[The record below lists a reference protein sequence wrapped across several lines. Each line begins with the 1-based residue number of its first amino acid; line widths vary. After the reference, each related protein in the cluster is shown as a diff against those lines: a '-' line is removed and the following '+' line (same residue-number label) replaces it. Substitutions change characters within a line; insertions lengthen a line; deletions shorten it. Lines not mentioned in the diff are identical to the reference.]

1 LPAKAW
7 LRRAITAPEFS
18 ERLAPLATG
27 KKPVVFDHAEEA
39 SHSFFAALACTASSD
54 LGKKRHWI
62 VHESPRQRERLATE
76 LELWG
81 ITALI
86 LPDSP
91 VERRLQSASE
101 TEQEHNG
108 SVGDM
113 EEQTESKSFLKLESA
128 AQPEDFAIPEI
139 LDPETAAEWFAILE
153 ILATSDSF
161 TILCGTENFSQYAP
175 SPKALLSNRSHLKP
189 GQTLD
194 PTTFAEKLTE
204 HGYERFPTVTARGHF
219 AIRGGILDL
228 FPFQS
233 PRPLRLEFFDT
244 ELESLREFDIN
255 TQASTRKLQNIDLL
269 LTEPPATAK
278 IADYLKPDDT
288 VIEIQGGA
296 AFCCPAFIT
305 AKRSDDGT
313 RALNPSFL
321 ITENAEGQGE
331 EDFTLAAYASPL
343 GTFDAGDF
351 VLDELRRET
360 FFKQLNEWQREQ
372 WDIGIV
378 FSTKGELERFTELSG
393 KDLERD
399 LGLTPVLG
407 ELISSFTLPATK
419 LAVLSSSELFG
430 RYRTPGAARRSTVE
444 KARAIRARATL
455 DDIEPG
461 DLVVHYEYGIGKFKG
476 IVAEEEGEE
485 LQIEYKDGSILSVPL
500 EQAHLIG
507 KYVGVGGKTPDLNK
521 LGNATWQKNR
531 KQAEKSILDYAAR
544 LLRIQA
550 EREHE
555 KGYAHPPD
563 TRWMFE
569 FEQSFHYTE
578 TPDQKQAIIDTKH
591 DLESENSMDRLICGD
606 VGFGKTEVAIRAAF
620 KAITG
625 GKQAALLCPT
635 TVLAE
640 QHCRTFRERF
650 SDYPIR
656 VDLLN
661 RFRTPAEVRATIAGI
676 ADGSVDMV
684 IGTHRLISGDVE
696 YKNLGLAIVDEE
708 QRFGVAHKE
717 KFKDLFRQIDVLT
730 LSATPIPRT
739 LYMALMGA
747 RDMSTIDTPPPNRL
761 PVSTTVTAY
770 DERIIRDAI
779 RREMKRGGQVF
790 FLHNRVKT
798 IEQVHKKLKEL
809 VPEARVLVGHGQMDK
824 DDLETVM
831 HAFVNNEADVLL
843 ATTIIET
850 GIDIPNANTILI
862 DRADRFGLADLYQ
875 LRGRVGRAGEKAYAI
890 LMLPRE
896 MVTQGDARKRIHAIK
911 QYTALGSGFKI
922 AMRDLEIRG
931 AGNLLGTKQSGHIAQ
946 IGFDLYCQLLRQSVD
961 RLKGKKDPSL
971 QETTFKAD
979 FIVPTETL
987 WVTKNSNSK
996 LQTSNLKKEELKDSS
1011 SVYSVVKNSPL
1022 TTHSSPFE
1030 ILPAFIPTGYLADA
1044 KLRINAYRELAEANT
1059 PKSIT
1064 SLEKNWIDRHG
1075 RLPHPVQNLFTIAR
1089 IKAEAASN
1097 SVTSVELS
1105 AQRLILHK
1113 NGSPILLDGSRFP
1126 RLTKSKPA
1134 EKLEEALEML
1144 RNF

>member
-1 LPAKAW
+1 LRSEQSAW
-7 LRRAITAPEFS
+7 LRRAITSPEFS

-27 KKPVVFDHAEEA
+27 GCKVVFDHAEEA
-39 SHSFFAALACTASSD
+39 SHSFFTALACTTASD

-62 VHESPRQRERLATE
+62 IHESPRQRERLATE

-81 ITALI
+81 ITALV
-86 LPDSP
+86 LPDVAAIFGRDP
-91 VERRLQSASE
+91 LER
-101 TEQEHNG
+101 G
-108 SVGDM
+108 
-113 EEQTESKSFLKLESA
+113 LESA
-128 AQPEDFAIPEI
+128 AQPESLEI
-139 LDPETAAEWFAILE
+139 QDPETAAEWFAILE
-153 ILATSDSF
+153 TLASSNNF
-161 TILCGTENFSQYAP
+161 TILLGSEQFSQYAP
-175 SPKALLSNRSHLKP
+175 SPKSLLSNRTRLKP

-194 PTTFAEKLTE
+194 PTTFAETLTE

-255 TQASTRKLQNIDLL
+255 TQASTRKLPEIHLL
-269 LTEPPATAK
+269 LTEPPAIAK
-278 IADYLKPDDT
+278 ISDYLKENDT
-288 VIEIQGGA
+288 VIEIVAGDSG
-296 AFCCPAFIT
+296 P
-305 AKRSDDGT
+305 RPLLGT
-313 RALNPSFL
+313 LAPTFL
-321 ITENAEGQGE
+321 ITENAHGSGE

-360 FFKQLNEWQREQ
+360 FFKQLNEWQRDQ

-399 LGLTPVLG
+399 LGLTPVIG

-531 KQAEKSILDYAAR
+531 KSAEKSILDYAAR

-550 EREHE
+550 EREHDV
-555 KGYAHPPD
+555 GHAHPPD

-578 TPDQKQAIIDTKH
+578 TPDQKTAIQDTKH
-591 DLESENSMDRLICGD
+591 DLEAPRPMDRLICGD

-625 GKQAALLCPT
+625 GKQVALLCPT

-640 QHCRTFRERF
+640 QHWRTFRERF

-661 RFRTPAEVRATIAGI
+661 RFRKPAEVRATIAGL

-684 IGTHRLISGDVE
+684 IGTHRLISGDVS
-696 YKNLGLAIVDEE
+696 YKDLGLAIVDEE

-717 KFKDLFRQIDVLT
+717 KFKDLFRQVDVLT

-809 VPEARVLVGHGQMDK
+809 VPEARVLVGHGQMHK

-890 LMLPRE
+890 LLLPRE
-896 MVTQGDARKRIHAIK
+896 MITQGDARKRIHAIK

-961 RLKGKKDPSL
+961 RLKGKQNPTL

-979 FIVPTETL
+979 FIVPTETQ
-987 WVTKNSNSK
+987 WVTKI
-996 LQTSNLKKEELKDSS
+996 SNLKSQISKEDSS
-1011 SVYSVVKNSPL
+1011 SVYSVPSVVKNSSL
-1022 TTHSSPFE
+1022 GDLGDLAVQS
-1030 ILPAFIPTGYLADA
+1030 LPAFIPTSYLSDA

-1105 AQRLILHK
+1105 GQRLILHR

>member
-1 LPAKAW
+1 LHHHPKSW
-7 LRRAITAPEFS
+7 LRHALTNPEFTQH
-18 ERLAPLATG
+18 LAPFANG
-27 KKPVVFDHAEEA
+27 GCPIVFDHVDEA
-39 SHSFFAALACTASSD
+39 SQSFFVALACMASKD
-54 LGKKRHWI
+54 LGKKRQWI

-81 ITALI
+81 ITALV

-91 VERRLQSASE
+91 V
-101 TEQEHNG
+101 N
-108 SVGDM
+108 
-113 EEQTESKSFLKLESA
+113 
-128 AQPEDFAIPEI
+128 PENDLHEI
-139 LDPETAAEWFAILE
+139 ADPETAAEWFSILE
-153 ILATSDSF
+153 TLASSHALAVICGPDS
-161 TILCGTENFSQYAP
+161 FSQYAP
-175 SPKALLSNRSHLKP
+175 SAKSLLSNRTQLKS
-189 GQTLD
+189 GLILD
-194 PTTFAEKLTE
+194 PSIFAKTLTE

-244 ELESLREFDIN
+244 ELESIREFDLN
-255 TQASTRKLQNIDLL
+255 SQASTRKIAEIELL
-269 LTEPPATAK
+269 LTEPPAVAK
-278 IADYLKPDDT
+278 VADYLRPGDVKILILTD
-288 VIEIQGGA
+288 Q
-296 AFCCPAFIT
+296 
-305 AKRSDDGT
+305 SD
-313 RALNPSFL
+313 PSDQTDLSDSYNFL
-321 ITENAEGQGE
+321 ITEGTSTAEE
-331 EDFTLAAYASPL
+331 NFTLATYGSPL

-351 VLDELRRET
+351 VLDELRREA
-360 FFKQLNEWQREQ
+360 FFKQLNEWQRET

-399 LGLTPVLG
+399 LGLTPVIG
-407 ELISSFTLPATK
+407 ELVSSFILPVTK

-430 RYRTPGAARRSTVE
+430 RYRTPGAARRSSVE
-444 KARAIRARATL
+444 KARVIRARATL

-476 IVAEEEGEE
+476 IAQEEDGEE

-500 EQAHLIG
+500 EQAHLLG
-507 KYVGVGGKTPDLNK
+507 KYIGVGGKTPDLNK

-531 KQAEKSILDYAAR
+531 KSAEKSILDYAAR

-550 EREHE
+550 EREHDQ
-555 KGYAHPPD
+555 GHAHPPD

-578 TPDQKQAIIDTKH
+578 TPDQKQAILDTKH
-591 DLESENSMDRLICGD
+591 DLEAPRPMDRLICGD

-625 GKQAALLCPT
+625 GKQVALLCPT

-640 QHCRTFRERF
+640 QHWRTFRERF

-661 RFRTPAEVRATIAGI
+661 RFRSPSEVRATIQGL

-684 IGTHRLISGDVE
+684 IGTHRLISGDVA
-696 YKNLGLAIVDEE
+696 YKDLGLAVVDEE

-717 KFKDLFRQIDVLT
+717 KFKELFRQVDVLT

-798 IEQVHKKLKEL
+798 IEIVHKKLKEL
-809 VPEARVLVGHGQMDK
+809 VPEARVLVGHGQMEK
-824 DDLETVM
+824 HDLENVM
-831 HAFVNNEADVLL
+831 HAFVNHEADVLL

-890 LMLPRE
+890 LLLPRE
-896 MVTQGDARKRIHAIK
+896 MITQGDARKRIHAIK

-946 IGFDLYCQLLRQSVD
+946 IGFDLYCQLLRQSID
-961 RLKGKKDPSL
+961 RLKGKKDPSM

-979 FIVPTETL
+979 FIISTETQ
-987 WVTKNSNSK
+987 WVYRD
-996 LQTSNLKKEELKDSS
+996 QKEKDSS
-1011 SVYSVVKNSPL
+1011 NSPF
-1022 TTHSSPFE
+1022 TIQSSPFSQ
-1030 ILPAFIPTGYLADA
+1030 LPAFIPTGYLEDA

-1059 PKSIT
+1059 SKAID

-1075 RLPHPVQNLFTIAR
+1075 RLPEPVKHLLTIAR
-1089 IKAEAASN
+1089 IKAEAAANNVS
-1097 SVTSVELS
+1097 SVEIS
-1105 AQRLILHK
+1105 GQRLILQR
-1113 NGSPILLDGSRFP
+1113 NGSPILLDGSRYP
-1126 RLTKSKPA
+1126 RLVKM
-1134 EKLEEALEML
+1134 KLEEMLMEALEML
-1144 RNF
+1144 RKF

>member
-1 LPAKAW
+1 LNLNPKGW
-7 LRRAITAPEFS
+7 LRHALTTPEFNQH
-18 ERLAPLATG
+18 LAPFANGERTI
-27 KKPVVFDHAEEA
+27 VFDHADEA
-39 SHSFFAALACTASSD
+39 SHSFFIALACTASKD
-54 LGKKRHWI
+54 LGKRRQWI
-62 VHESPRQRERLATE
+62 IHESPRQRERLATE

-81 ITALI
+81 ITAVV

-91 VERRLQSASE
+91 V
-101 TEQEHNG
+101 N
-108 SVGDM
+108 
-113 EEQTESKSFLKLESA
+113 
-128 AQPEDFAIPEI
+128 PENDLHEI
-139 LDPETAAEWFAILE
+139 ADPETAAEWFSILE
-153 ILATSDSF
+153 TLATSDAF
-161 TILCGTENFSQYAP
+161 AVICGPDSFSQYAP
-175 SPKALLSNRSHLKP
+175 SAKSLISNRTHLKS
-189 GQTLD
+189 GLILD
-194 PTTFAEKLTE
+194 PTAFAETLIE
-204 HGYERFPTVTARGHF
+204 HGYERFPTVTGRGHF

-244 ELESLREFDIN
+244 ELESIREFDLN
-255 TQASTRKLQNIDLL
+255 SQASTRKIGEIQLL
-269 LTEPPATAK
+269 LTEPPAVAT
-278 IADYLKPDDT
+278 IADYLRPGDVK
-288 VIEIQGGA
+288 VRIQ
-296 AFCCPAFIT
+296 T
-305 AKRSDDGT
+305 DQS
-313 RALNPSFL
+313 NPFDQTDLSENYNFL
-321 ITENAEGQGE
+321 ITENTSTDE
-331 EDFTLAAYASPL
+331 EDFTFASYSSPL

-351 VLDELRRET
+351 VLDELRREA
-360 FFKQLNEWQREQ
+360 FFKQLNEWQRDA

-399 LGLTPVLG
+399 LGLTPVIG
-407 ELISSFTLPATK
+407 ELVSSFTLPVTK

-476 IVAEEEGEE
+476 IVQEEEGEE

-500 EQAHLIG
+500 EQAHLLG
-507 KYVGVGGKTPDLNK
+507 KYIGVGGKTPDLNK

-531 KQAEKSILDYAAR
+531 KSAEKSILDYAAR

-550 EREHE
+550 EREHDQ
-555 KGYAHPPD
+555 GHAHPPD

-591 DLESENSMDRLICGD
+591 DLEAPRPMDRLICGD

-625 GKQAALLCPT
+625 GKQVALLCPT

-640 QHCRTFRERF
+640 QHWRTFRERF

-661 RFRTPAEVRATIAGI
+661 RFRSAAEVRATIQGL

-684 IGTHRLISGDVE
+684 IGTHRLISGDVA
-696 YKNLGLAIVDEE
+696 YKDLGLAVVDEE
-708 QRFGVAHKE
+708 QRFGVAHKD
-717 KFKDLFRQIDVLT
+717 KFKELFRQVDVLT

-798 IEQVHKKLKEL
+798 IEMVHEKLKEL
-809 VPEARVLVGHGQMDK
+809 VPEARVLVGHGQMEK
-824 DDLETVM
+824 HDLENVM
-831 HAFVNNEADVLL
+831 HDFVNHEADVLL

-890 LMLPRE
+890 LLLPRE
-896 MVTQGDARKRIHAIK
+896 MITQGDARKRIHAIK

-946 IGFDLYCQLLRQSVD
+946 IGFDLYCQLLRQSID
-961 RLKGKKDPSL
+961 RLKGKKDPLL

-979 FIVPTETL
+979 FIISTETQWISRQKTEDL
-987 WVTKNSNSK
+987 ETGDKN
-996 LQTSNLKKEELKDSS
+996 
-1011 SVYSVVKNSPL
+1011 
-1022 TTHSSPFE
+1022 HSSKSK
-1030 ILPAFIPTGYLADA
+1030 IQNQQSSIVNNTSVRLPAFIPTSYLSDA
-1044 KLRINAYRELAEANT
+1044 KLRIHAYRELAEANT
-1059 PKSIT
+1059 PKAIDT
-1064 SLEKNWIDRHG
+1064 LEKNWIDRHG
-1075 RLPHPVQNLFTIAR
+1075 RLPDPVKHLITIAR
-1089 IKAEAASN
+1089 IKAEAAAN
-1097 SVTSVELS
+1097 NVASVEITG
-1105 AQRLILHK
+1105 QRLILQK
-1113 NGSPILLDGSRFP
+1113 NGSPILLDGSRYP
-1126 RLTKSKPA
+1126 RLTKTKPA
-1134 EKLEEALEML
+1134 EMLNEALEML

>member
-1 LPAKAW
+1 M
-7 LRRAITAPEFS
+7 
-18 ERLAPLATG
+18 
-27 KKPVVFDHAEEA
+27 FDHADEA
-39 SHSFFAALACTASSD
+39 SHSFFIALACTASKD
-54 LGKKRHWI
+54 LGKKRQWI
-62 VHESPRQRERLATE
+62 IHESPRQRERLATE

-81 ITALI
+81 ITAVV

-91 VERRLQSASE
+91 V
-101 TEQEHNG
+101 N
-108 SVGDM
+108 
-113 EEQTESKSFLKLESA
+113 
-128 AQPEDFAIPEI
+128 PENNLHEI
-139 LDPETAAEWFAILE
+139 ADPETAAEWFSILE
-153 ILATSDSF
+153 TLAISDSF
-161 TILCGTENFSQYAP
+161 AVICGPDSFSQYAP
-175 SPKALLSNRSHLKP
+175 SAKSLLSNRTHLKS
-189 GQTLD
+189 GLILD
-194 PTTFAEKLTE
+194 PTAFAETLTE
-204 HGYERFPTVTARGHF
+204 HGYERFPTVTGRGHF

-244 ELESLREFDIN
+244 ELESIREFDLN
-255 TQASTRKLQNIDLL
+255 SQASTRKIGEIQLL
-269 LTEPPATAK
+269 LTEPPAVAT
-278 IADYLKPDDT
+278 IADYLKSSDT
-288 VIEIQGGA
+288 IISIV
-296 AFCCPAFIT
+296 T
-305 AKRSDDGT
+305 GT
-313 RALNPSFL
+313 CSPSMSEGLAVPLPHFL
-321 ITENAEGQGE
+321 ITENTAEGVIE
-331 EDFTLAAYASPL
+331 EDFTFASYSSPL

-351 VLDELRRET
+351 VLDELRREA
-360 FFKQLNEWQREQ
+360 FFKQLNEWQRDA

-399 LGLTPVLG
+399 LGLTPVIG
-407 ELISSFTLPATK
+407 ELVSSFTLPVTK

-476 IVAEEEGEE
+476 IVQEEEGEE

-500 EQAHLIG
+500 EQAHLLG
-507 KYVGVGGKTPDLNK
+507 KYIGVGGKTPDLNK

-531 KQAEKSILDYAAR
+531 KSAEKSILDYAAR

-550 EREHE
+550 EREHDQ
-555 KGYAHPPD
+555 GHAHPPD

-591 DLESENSMDRLICGD
+591 DLEAPRPMDRLICGD

-625 GKQAALLCPT
+625 GKQVALLCPT

-640 QHCRTFRERF
+640 QHWRTFRERF

-661 RFRTPAEVRATIAGI
+661 RFRSAAEVRNTIAGL

-684 IGTHRLISGDVE
+684 IGTHRLISGDVA
-696 YKNLGLAIVDEE
+696 YKDLGLAVVDEE

-717 KFKDLFRQIDVLT
+717 KFKELFRQVDVLT

-747 RDMSTIDTPPPNRL
+747 RDMSTIDTPPLNRL

-798 IEQVHKKLKEL
+798 IEMVHKKLKEL
-809 VPEARVLVGHGQMDK
+809 VPEARVLVGHGQMEK
-824 DDLETVM
+824 HDLENVM
-831 HAFVNNEADVLL
+831 HAFVNHEADVLL

-890 LMLPRE
+890 LLLPRE
-896 MVTQGDARKRIHAIK
+896 MITQGDARKRIHAIK

-946 IGFDLYCQLLRQSVD
+946 IGFDLYCQLLRQSID
-961 RLKGKKDPSL
+961 RLKGKKDPTL
-971 QETTFKAD
+971 HETTFKAD
-979 FIVPTETL
+979 FIVPTETQ
-987 WVTKNSNSK
+987 WVTRQNTEDYETEDNKASSKNS
-996 LQTSNLKKEELKDSS
+996 SS
-1011 SVYSVVKNSPL
+1011 SFQHFSVSGFQL
-1022 TTHSSPFE
+1022 
-1030 ILPAFIPTGYLADA
+1030 LPAFIPTGYLADA
-1044 KLRINAYRELAEANT
+1044 KLRIHAYRELAEANT
-1059 PKSIT
+1059 PKSIDT
-1064 SLEKNWIDRHG
+1064 LEKNWIDRHG
-1075 RLPHPVQNLFTIAR
+1075 RLPEPVKHLLTTAR

-1097 SVTSVELS
+1097 SVASVEIS
-1105 AQRLILHK
+1105 GQRLILQR
-1113 NGSPILLDGSRFP
+1113 NGHPILLDGSRYP
-1126 RLTKSKPA
+1126 RLMKSNPE
-1134 EKLEEALEML
+1134 EKLIEALEML
-1144 RNF
+1144 QNF

>member
-1 LPAKAW
+1 M
-7 LRRAITAPEFS
+7 
-18 ERLAPLATG
+18 
-27 KKPVVFDHAEEA
+27 FDHVDEA
-39 SHSFFAALACTASSD
+39 SQSFFVALACMASKD
-54 LGKKRHWI
+54 LGKKRQWI

-81 ITALI
+81 ITALV

-91 VERRLQSASE
+91 V
-101 TEQEHNG
+101 N
-108 SVGDM
+108 
-113 EEQTESKSFLKLESA
+113 
-128 AQPEDFAIPEI
+128 PENDLHEI
-139 LDPETAAEWFAILE
+139 ADPETAAEWFSILE
-153 ILATSDSF
+153 TLASSHAFAVICGPDS
-161 TILCGTENFSQYAP
+161 FSQYAP
-175 SPKALLSNRSHLKP
+175 SAKSLLSNRTQLKS
-189 GQTLD
+189 GLILD
-194 PTTFAEKLTE
+194 PSIFAKTLTE

-244 ELESLREFDIN
+244 ELESIREFDLN
-255 TQASTRKLQNIDLL
+255 SQASTRKIAEIELL
-269 LTEPPATAK
+269 LTEPPAVAK
-278 IADYLKPDDT
+278 VADYLRPGDVKILILTD
-288 VIEIQGGA
+288 Q
-296 AFCCPAFIT
+296 
-305 AKRSDDGT
+305 SD
-313 RALNPSFL
+313 PSDQTDLSDSYNFL
-321 ITENAEGQGE
+321 ITEGTSTAEE
-331 EDFTLAAYASPL
+331 NFTLATYGSPL

-351 VLDELRRET
+351 ILDELRREA
-360 FFKQLNEWQREQ
+360 FFKQLNEWQRDT

-399 LGLTPVLG
+399 LGLTPVIG
-407 ELISSFTLPATK
+407 ELVSSFILPVTK

-430 RYRTPGAARRSTVE
+430 RYRTPGAARRSSVE
-444 KARAIRARATL
+444 KARVIRARATL

-476 IVAEEEGEE
+476 IAQEEDGEE

-500 EQAHLIG
+500 EQAHLLG
-507 KYVGVGGKTPDLNK
+507 KYIGVGGKTPDLNK

-531 KQAEKSILDYAAR
+531 KSAEKSILDYAAR

-550 EREHE
+550 EREHDQ
-555 KGYAHPPD
+555 GHAHPPD

-578 TPDQKQAIIDTKH
+578 TPDQKQAILDTKH
-591 DLESENSMDRLICGD
+591 DLEAPRPMDRLICGD

-625 GKQAALLCPT
+625 GKQVALLCPT

-640 QHCRTFRERF
+640 QHWRTFRERF

-661 RFRTPAEVRATIAGI
+661 RFRSPSEVRATIQGL

-684 IGTHRLISGDVE
+684 IGTHRLISGDVA
-696 YKNLGLAIVDEE
+696 YKDLGLAVVDEE

-717 KFKDLFRQIDVLT
+717 KFKELFRQVDVLT

-798 IEQVHKKLKEL
+798 IEMVHKKLKEL
-809 VPEARVLVGHGQMDK
+809 VPEARVLVGHGQMEK
-824 DDLETVM
+824 HDLENVM
-831 HAFVNNEADVLL
+831 HAFVNHEADVLL

-890 LMLPRE
+890 LLLPRE
-896 MVTQGDARKRIHAIK
+896 MITQGDARKRIHAIK

-946 IGFDLYCQLLRQSVD
+946 IGFDLYCQLLRQSID
-961 RLKGKKDPSL
+961 RLKGKKDPSM

-979 FIVPTETL
+979 FIISTETQ
-987 WVTKNSNSK
+987 WVYRDQMLESRD
-996 LQTSNLKKEELKDSS
+996 QKEKDSS
-1011 SVYSVVKNSPL
+1011 NSPF
-1022 TTHSSPFE
+1022 TIHSSPFSQ
-1030 ILPAFIPTGYLADA
+1030 LPAFIPTSYLSDA
-1044 KLRINAYRELAEANT
+1044 KLRINAYRELAEANN
-1059 PKSIT
+1059 PKAIDT
-1064 SLEKNWIDRHG
+1064 LEINWIDRHG
-1075 RLPHPVQNLFTIAR
+1075 RLPEPVKHLLTIAR
-1089 IKAEAASN
+1089 IKTVASAN
-1097 SVTSVELS
+1097 NVSSVEIS
-1105 AQRLILHK
+1105 GQRLMLQR
-1113 NGSPILLDGSRFP
+1113 NGSPILLDGSRYP
-1126 RLTKSKPA
+1126 RLMKTKPA
-1134 EKLEEALEML
+1134 EMLMEALEML

>member
-1 LPAKAW
+1 M
-7 LRRAITAPEFS
+7 
-18 ERLAPLATG
+18 
-27 KKPVVFDHAEEA
+27 FDHADEA
-39 SHSFFAALACTASSD
+39 SHSFFAALACTAASD
-54 LGKKRHWI
+54 RGKKRQWI
-62 VHESPRQRERLATE
+62 VHESPRQRERLAAE

-81 ITALI
+81 ITAVV
-86 LPDSP
+86 LPDVGAIFGRP
-91 VERRLQSASE
+91 PETDRELQLAPE
-101 TEQEHNG
+101 APP
-108 SVGDM
+108 
-113 EEQTESKSFLKLESA
+113 LEV
-128 AQPEDFAIPEI
+128 Q
-139 LDPETAAEWFAILE
+139 DPETAAEWFAILE
-153 ILATSDSF
+153 TLAISDSF
-161 TILCGTENFSQYAP
+161 AVLLGSEQFQQYAP
-175 SPKALLSNRSHLKP
+175 SPHSLLSNRTHLKP
-189 GQTLD
+189 GLILD
-194 PTTFAEKLTE
+194 PTAFAETLTT

-244 ELESLREFDIN
+244 ELESIREFDLN
-255 TQASTRKLQNIDLL
+255 SQASTRKIAQIDLL
-269 LTEPPATAK
+269 LTEPPAVAT
-278 IADYLKPDDT
+278 IADYLKADD
-288 VIEIQGGA
+288 VHIAIE
-296 AFCCPAFIT
+296 T
-305 AKRSDDGT
+305 DTSYMSNRT
-313 RALNPSFL
+313 YPSFL
-321 ITENAEGQGE
+321 ITEGTSTAEE
-331 EDFTLAAYASPL
+331 NFTLAAYSSPL

-360 FFKQLNEWQREQ
+360 FFKQLNEWQREA

-399 LGLTPVLG
+399 LGLTPVIG
-407 ELISSFTLPATK
+407 ELISSFILPVTK

-430 RYRTPGAARRSTVE
+430 RYRTPGAARRSSVE
-444 KARAIRARATL
+444 KARVIRARATL

-476 IVAEEEGEE
+476 IAQEEEGEE

-500 EQAHLIG
+500 EQAHLLG
-507 KYVGVGGKTPDLNK
+507 KYIGVGGKTPDLNK

-531 KQAEKSILDYAAR
+531 KSAEKSILDYAAR

-550 EREHE
+550 EREHDQ
-555 KGYAHPPD
+555 GHAHPPD

-578 TPDQKQAIIDTKH
+578 TPDQKQAILDTKH
-591 DLESENSMDRLICGD
+591 DLEAPRPMDRLICGD

-640 QHCRTFRERF
+640 QHWRTFRERF

-661 RFRTPAEVRATIAGI
+661 RFRSAAEVKATIQGL

-684 IGTHRLISGDVE
+684 IGTHRLISGDVA
-696 YKNLGLAIVDEE
+696 YKDLGLAIVDEE

-770 DERIIRDAI
+770 DERVIRDAI

-798 IEQVHKKLKEL
+798 IEMVHKKIKEL
-809 VPEARVLVGHGQMDK
+809 VPEARVLVGHGQMEK
-824 DDLETVM
+824 HDLENVM
-831 HAFVNNEADVLL
+831 HAFVNHEADVLL

-890 LMLPRE
+890 LLLPRE
-896 MVTQGDARKRIHAIK
+896 MITQGDARKRIHAIK

-931 AGNLLGTKQSGHIAQ
+931 AGNLLGTKQSGHIAH
-946 IGFDLYCQLLRQSVD
+946 IGFDLYSQLLRQSID

-979 FIVPTETL
+979 FIIPTETQ
-987 WVTKNSNSK
+987 WVTAFEALNPKSK
-996 LQTSNLKKEELKDSS
+996 IQNHQSS
-1011 SVYSVVKNSPL
+1011 TYP
-1022 TTHSSPFE
+1022 SSLGDLGDLAVQS
-1030 ILPAFIPTGYLADA
+1030 LPAFIPTSYLSDA
-1044 KLRINAYRELAEANT
+1044 KLRIHAYRELAEANT
-1059 PKSIT
+1059 PKAIDT
-1064 SLEKNWIDRHG
+1064 LEKNWIDRHG
-1075 RLPHPVQNLFTIAR
+1075 RLPEPVKNLLTIAR

-1097 SVTSVELS
+1097 NVSSVEIS
-1105 AQRLILHK
+1105 GQRLMLQR
-1113 NGSPILLDGSRFP
+1113 NGSPILLDGSRYP
-1126 RLTKSKPA
+1126 RLAKTKLG
-1134 EKLEEALEML
+1134 EKLNETLEML

>member
-1 LPAKAW
+1 MHHNPKSW
-7 LRRAITAPEFS
+7 LRHALTNPEFTQH
-18 ERLAPLATG
+18 LAPFANG
-27 KKPVVFDHAEEA
+27 EGQIVFDHADEA
-39 SHSFFAALACTASSD
+39 SHSFFVALACTASRD
-54 LGKKRHWI
+54 LGKKRQWI
-62 VHESPRQRERLATE
+62 IHDSPRQRERLATE

-81 ITALI
+81 ITAVV
-86 LPDSP
+86 LPEVVAITGRQP
-91 VERRLQSASE
+91 SE
-101 TEQEHNG
+101 
-108 SVGDM
+108 
-113 EEQTESKSFLKLESA
+113 ESSDLPLEIA
-128 AQPEDFAIPEI
+128 
-139 LDPETAAEWFAILE
+139 DPETAAEWFAILE
-153 ILATSDSF
+153 TLASSDAF
-161 TILCGTENFSQYAP
+161 AVICGPDSFSQYAP
-175 SPKALLSNRSHLKP
+175 SAKSLLSNRTHLKP
-189 GQTLD
+189 GLILD
-194 PTTFAEKLTE
+194 PTAFAETLTE

-244 ELESLREFDIN
+244 ELESIREFDLN
-255 TQASTRKLQNIDLL
+255 SQASTRKIGEIHLL
-269 LTEPPATAK
+269 LTEPPAVAT
-278 IADYLKPDDT
+278 IADYFRTGDALVD
-288 VIEIQGGA
+288 VA
-296 AFCCPAFIT
+296 AASRGRPWDRRLADFF
-305 AKRSDDGT
+305 
-313 RALNPSFL
+313 
-321 ITENAEGQGE
+321 ITENTTEGVIE
-331 EDFTLAAYASPL
+331 ENFTLAAYSSPL

-351 VLDELRRET
+351 VLDELRREA
-360 FFKQLNEWQREQ
+360 FFKQLNEWQRDA

-399 LGLTPVLG
+399 LGLTPVIG
-407 ELISSFTLPATK
+407 ELVSSFTLPVTK

-444 KARAIRARATL
+444 KARVIRARATL

-476 IVAEEEGEE
+476 IVQEEEGEE

-500 EQAHLIG
+500 EQAHLLG
-507 KYVGVGGKTPDLNK
+507 KYIGVGGKTPDLNK

-531 KQAEKSILDYAAR
+531 KSAEKSILDYAAR

-550 EREHE
+550 EREHDQ
-555 KGYAHPPD
+555 GHAHPPD

-578 TPDQKQAIIDTKH
+578 TPDQKQAILDTKH
-591 DLESENSMDRLICGD
+591 DLEAPRPMDRLICGD

-625 GKQAALLCPT
+625 GKQVALLCPT

-640 QHCRTFRERF
+640 QHWRTFRERF

-661 RFRTPAEVRATIAGI
+661 RFRSAAEVRATIAGL

-684 IGTHRLISGDVE
+684 IGTHRLISGDVA
-696 YKNLGLAIVDEE
+696 YKDLGLAVVDEE

-717 KFKDLFRQIDVLT
+717 KFKELFRQVDVLT

-779 RREMKRGGQVF
+779 RRELKRGGQVF

-798 IEQVHKKLKEL
+798 IEMVHKKLKEL
-809 VPEARVLVGHGQMDK
+809 VPEARVLVGHGQMEK
-824 DDLETVM
+824 HDLENVM
-831 HAFVNNEADVLL
+831 HAFVNHEADVLL

-890 LMLPRE
+890 LLLPRE
-896 MVTQGDARKRIHAIK
+896 MITQGDARKRIHAIK

-946 IGFDLYCQLLRQSVD
+946 IGFDLYCQLLRQSID
-961 RLKGKKDPSL
+961 RLKGKKNPTL
-971 QETTFKAD
+971 HETSFKAD
-979 FIVPTETL
+979 FIISTETQ
-987 WVTKNSNSK
+987 WVSRD
-996 LQTSNLKKEELKDSS
+996 QKEKTSS
-1011 SVYSVVKNSPL
+1011 SMSSVPSVVK
-1022 TTHSSPFE
+1022 SSSSKSTINTQQNLASLANLAVQP
-1030 ILPAFIPTGYLADA
+1030 LPAFIPTSYLSDA

-1059 PKSIT
+1059 SKSID

-1075 RLPHPVQNLFTIAR
+1075 RLPDAVKHLLTISR
-1089 IKAEAASN
+1089 IKAEASAN
-1097 SVTSVELS
+1097 NVASVEITG
-1105 AQRLILHK
+1105 QRLMLQR
-1113 NGSPILLDGSRFP
+1113 NGSPILLDGSRYP
-1126 RLTKSKPA
+1126 RLAKTKPG
-1134 EKLEEALEML
+1134 EKLSEALEML

>member
-1 LPAKAW
+1 LRSENSW
-7 LRRAITAPEFS
+7 LRRAITSPEFA
-18 ERLAPLATG
+18 ERLAPFAKGGGTITL
-27 KKPVVFDHAEEA
+27 DHAAEA
-39 SHSFFAALACTASSD
+39 SHSFLTAVACTAAAD
-54 LGKKRHWI
+54 HGNKRGWI
-62 VHESPRQRERLATE
+62 IHESPRQRERIAAE

-81 ITALI
+81 ITALV
-86 LPDSP
+86 LPDVSAIFGPPPREGDAESP
-91 VERRLQSASE
+91 EVQ
-101 TEQEHNG
+101 
-108 SVGDM
+108 
-113 EEQTESKSFLKLESA
+113 
-128 AQPEDFAIPEI
+128 
-139 LDPETAAEWFAILE
+139 DPETAAEWFAILE
-153 ILATSDSF
+153 TLAISDSF
-161 TILCGTENFSQYAP
+161 AVLLGTEQFEQYAP
-175 SPKALLSNRSHLKP
+175 SAQSLISNRTHLKP
-189 GQTLD
+189 GLTLD
-194 PTTFAEKLTE
+194 PTAFAKILTA

-228 FPFQS
+228 FPFHS

-244 ELESLREFDIN
+244 ELESIREFDLN
-255 TQASTRKLQNIDLL
+255 SQASTRKISEIDLQ
-269 LTEPPATAK
+269 LTEPPAVAT
-278 IADYLKPDDT
+278 IADYRKPNDV
-288 VIEIQGGA
+288 VIHIV
-296 AFCCPAFIT
+296 T
-305 AKRSDDGT
+305 GT
-313 RALNPSFL
+313 CRPNPSTGLAVSPSVL
-321 ITENAEGQGE
+321 ITENTAGGEIE
-331 EDFTLAAYASPL
+331 EDFTLAAYGSPL
-343 GTFDAGDF
+343 GIFDAGDF

-378 FSTKGELERFTELSG
+378 FSTSGELKRFTELSG

-399 LGLTPVLG
+399 LGLTPVIG
-407 ELISSFTLPATK
+407 ELISSFTLPVTK

-430 RYRTPGAARRSTVE
+430 RYRTPGAARRSSVE

-476 IVAEEEGEE
+476 IVQEEEGEE

-500 EQAHLIG
+500 EQAHLLG
-507 KYVGVGGKTPDLNK
+507 KYIGVGGKTPELNK

-531 KQAEKSILDYAAR
+531 KSAEKSILDYAAR

-555 KGYAHPPD
+555 QGHAHPPD

-578 TPDQKQAIIDTKH
+578 THDQKTAIQDTKH
-591 DLESENSMDRLICGD
+591 DLESPRPMDRLICGD

-620 KAITG
+620 KCITG

-640 QHCRTFRERF
+640 QHWRTFRERF

-661 RFRTPAEVRATIAGI
+661 RFRSPAEVRATIQGL

-684 IGTHRLISGDVE
+684 IGTHRLISGDVS
-696 YKNLGLAIVDEE
+696 YKDLGLAIVDEE

-798 IEQVHKKLKEL
+798 IGQVQKKLKEL
-809 VPEARVLVGHGQMDK
+809 VPEARVLVGHGQMEK
-824 DDLETVM
+824 HDLENVM
-831 HAFVNNEADVLL
+831 HAFVNHEADVLL

-890 LMLPRE
+890 LLLPWE
-896 MVTQGDARKRIHAIK
+896 MITQGDARKRIHAIK

-946 IGFDLYCQLLRQSVD
+946 IGFDLYCQLLRQSID
-961 RLKGKKDPSL
+961 RLKGKKDSSL

-979 FIVPTETL
+979 FIVPTETQ
-987 WVTKNSNSK
+987 WVTQTLNSK
-996 LQTSNLKKEELKDSS
+996 LQTSKEDASIAKNQKSKLNNHKSS
-1011 SVYSVVKNSPL
+1011 I
-1022 TTHSSPFE
+1022 SSHGDLGDLAVQP
-1030 ILPAFIPTGYLADA
+1030 LPAFIPTSYLSDA

-1059 PKSIT
+1059 QKSIT
-1064 SLEKNWIDRHG
+1064 ALEKNWIDRHG
-1075 RLPHPVQNLFTIAR
+1075 RLPEPIQNLLLIAR
-1089 IKAEAASN
+1089 IKAEAAVNNVS
-1097 SVTSVELS
+1097 SVEIS
-1105 AQRLILHK
+1105 GQRLMLQR
-1113 NGSPILLDGSRFP
+1113 NGSPILMDGSRYP
-1126 RLTKSKPA
+1126 RLTKSKPQEMLA
-1134 EKLEEALEML
+1134 EALQML
-1144 RNF
+1144 RSF

>member
-1 LPAKAW
+1 MHHHPKSW
-7 LRRAITAPEFS
+7 LRHALTNPEFTQH
-18 ERLAPLATG
+18 LAPFANG
-27 KKPVVFDHAEEA
+27 GCPIVFDHVDEA
-39 SHSFFAALACTASSD
+39 SQSFFVALACMASKD
-54 LGKKRHWI
+54 LGKKRQWI

-81 ITALI
+81 ITALV

-91 VERRLQSASE
+91 V
-101 TEQEHNG
+101 N
-108 SVGDM
+108 
-113 EEQTESKSFLKLESA
+113 
-128 AQPEDFAIPEI
+128 PENDLHEI
-139 LDPETAAEWFAILE
+139 ADPETAAEWFSILE
-153 ILATSDSF
+153 TLASSHAFAVICGPDS
-161 TILCGTENFSQYAP
+161 FSQYAP
-175 SPKALLSNRSHLKP
+175 SAKSLLSNRTQLKS
-189 GQTLD
+189 GLILD
-194 PTTFAEKLTE
+194 PSIFAKTLTE

-244 ELESLREFDIN
+244 ELESIREFDLN
-255 TQASTRKLQNIDLL
+255 SQASTRKIAEIELL
-269 LTEPPATAK
+269 LTEPPAVAK
-278 IADYLKPDDT
+278 VADYLRPGDVKILILTD
-288 VIEIQGGA
+288 Q
-296 AFCCPAFIT
+296 
-305 AKRSDDGT
+305 SD
-313 RALNPSFL
+313 PSDQTDLSDSYNFL
-321 ITENAEGQGE
+321 ITEGTSTAEE
-331 EDFTLAAYASPL
+331 NFTLATYGSPL

-351 VLDELRRET
+351 VLDELRREA
-360 FFKQLNEWQREQ
+360 FFKQLNEWQRDT

-399 LGLTPVLG
+399 LGLTPVIG
-407 ELISSFTLPATK
+407 ELVSSFILPVTK

-430 RYRTPGAARRSTVE
+430 RYRTPGAARRSSVE
-444 KARAIRARATL
+444 KARVIRARATL

-476 IVAEEEGEE
+476 IAQEEDGEE

-500 EQAHLIG
+500 EQAHLLG
-507 KYVGVGGKTPDLNK
+507 KYIGVGGKTPDLNK

-531 KQAEKSILDYAAR
+531 KSAEKSILDYAAR

-550 EREHE
+550 EREHDQ
-555 KGYAHPPD
+555 GHAHPPD

-578 TPDQKQAIIDTKH
+578 TPDQKQAILDTKH
-591 DLESENSMDRLICGD
+591 DLEAPRPMDRLICGD

-625 GKQAALLCPT
+625 GKQVALLCPT

-640 QHCRTFRERF
+640 QHWRTFRERF

-661 RFRTPAEVRATIAGI
+661 RFRSPSEVRATIQGL

-684 IGTHRLISGDVE
+684 IGTHRLISGDVA
-696 YKNLGLAIVDEE
+696 YKDLGLAVVDEE

-717 KFKDLFRQIDVLT
+717 KFKELFRQVDVLT

-798 IEQVHKKLKEL
+798 IEMVHKKLKEL
-809 VPEARVLVGHGQMDK
+809 VPEARVLVGHGQMEK
-824 DDLETVM
+824 HDLENVM
-831 HAFVNNEADVLL
+831 HAFVNHEADVLL

-890 LMLPRE
+890 LLLPRE
-896 MVTQGDARKRIHAIK
+896 MITQGDARKRIHAIK

-946 IGFDLYCQLLRQSVD
+946 IGFDLYCQLLRQSID
-961 RLKGKKDPSL
+961 RLKGKKDPSM

-979 FIVPTETL
+979 FIISTETQ
-987 WVTKNSNSK
+987 WVYRDQMLESRD
-996 LQTSNLKKEELKDSS
+996 QKEKDSS
-1011 SVYSVVKNSPL
+1011 NSPF
-1022 TTHSSPFE
+1022 TIHSSPFSQ
-1030 ILPAFIPTGYLADA
+1030 LPAFIPTSYLSDA
-1044 KLRINAYRELAEANT
+1044 KLRINAYRELAEANN
-1059 PKSIT
+1059 PKAIDT
-1064 SLEKNWIDRHG
+1064 LEINWIDRHG
-1075 RLPHPVQNLFTIAR
+1075 RLPEPVKHLLTIAR
-1089 IKAEAASN
+1089 IKTVASAN
-1097 SVTSVELS
+1097 NVSSVEIS
-1105 AQRLILHK
+1105 GQRLMLQR
-1113 NGSPILLDGSRFP
+1113 NGSPILLDGSRYP
-1126 RLTKSKPA
+1126 RLMKTKPA
-1134 EKLEEALEML
+1134 EMLMEALEML